1 MNATSGPRRGQ
12 SLVEFALTVGAL
24 MVLVVGTAQV
34 AIYLHYRNSLAL
46 ACREGAFQAALAGHS
61 TADGQRATLDFWQK
75 LEPQAASI
83 STAVT
88 QMNALVMISAR
99 GWAPAIV
106 PVPVPPFT
114 KIPIAAQCV
123 HTVERFQPG
132 SSP

>member
-1 MNATSGPRRGQ
+1 MNATRGARRGQ

-34 AIYLHYRNSLAL
+34 AIYLHYRNSLSL

-61 TADGQRATLDFWQK
+61 PADGQRATLDFWQK

-88 QMNALVMISAR
+88 QMNALVIISAR